1 MFPGMNMNPAMM
13 KQAMKKMGVQ
23 QDELDAV
30 EVVIKTKDKELVFP
44 NPSVAKIKM
53 MGQESF
59 QITGEFHERARGSG
73 ELQISDDDVKT
84 VAQQAN
90 VSETKAKE
98 ALKKANGDIAAAIM
112 ALQEKE

>member
-23 QDELDAV
+23 QLELDAV
-30 EVVIKTKDKELVFP
+30 EVIIKTKDKELVFP
-44 NPSVAKIKM
+44 TPSVTKINM

-59 QITGEFHERARGSG
+59 QITGEFHERARGASVV
-73 ELQISDDDVKT
+73 EISDDDVKT

-90 VSETKAKE
+90 VSEKDARD

-112 ALQEKE
+112 ALQE